1 MRKTSINGSN
11 RIKNRGDI
19 MKKIALL
26 MILVLCWLF
35 GYSAFAAELEYT
47 ALYVGSNKAY
57 VNDVEKQIDEDNPAV
72 EVFVEN
78 DRSYVPVRFISESY
92 QGTVEWV
99 QETQTVNIIFA
110 DRIISLTIG
119 KPEIIINGETKEL
132 DVAPIIRNERTF
144 LPLRACTEAIGKEVF
159 YSKGLILISDIPD
172 ILHETWDADIVDML
186 IENFF
191 K

>member
-1 MRKTSINGSN
+1 M
-11 RIKNRGDI
+11 
-19 MKKIALL
+19 LP
-26 MILVLCWLF
+26 V
-35 GYSAFAAELEYT
+35 SAADLEYT

-57 VNDVEKQIDEDNPAV
+57 VNDIEKQIDENNPAV

-92 QGTVEWV
+92 DGSVEWV
-99 QETQTVNIIFA
+99 QETQTVNITFA
-110 DRIISLTIG
+110 DRTISLTIG
-119 KPEIIINGETKEL
+119 KPEIIINGEVKAL

-186 IENFF
+186 IVNYF

>member
-1 MRKTSINGSN
+1 
-11 RIKNRGDI
+11 
-19 MKKIALL
+19 MKKIIILL
-26 MILVLCWLF
+26 ILILISSLF
-35 GYSAFAAELEYT
+35 DVFAAELEYT

-57 VNDVEKQIDEDNPAV
+57 VNDVEKQIDEDNPAL

-99 QETQTVNIIFA
+99 QETQTVNITFA

-186 IENFF
+186 INNYF

>member
-1 MRKTSINGSN
+1 MNKKFITFVLILILSISCIN
-11 RIKNRGDI
+11 
-19 MKKIALL
+19 
-26 MILVLCWLF
+26 
-35 GYSAFAAELEYT
+35 AFAAELEYT

-78 DRSYVPVRFISESY
+78 DRSYVPVRFISENY
-92 QGTVEWV
+92 DGQVEWV
-99 QETQTVNIIFA
+99 SETQTVNITFA
-110 DRIISLTIG
+110 DRTISLTIG
-119 KPEIIINGETKEL
+119 KPEIIINGETKAL
-132 DVAPIIRNERTF
+132 DVAPIIREGRTF

-172 ILHETWDADIVDML
+172 ILHETWDSDIVDML
-186 IENFF
+186 IDNYF

>member
-1 MRKTSINGSN
+1 MTT
-11 RIKNRGDI
+11 
-19 MKKIALL
+19 
-26 MILVLCWLF
+26 
-35 GYSAFAAELEYT
+35 FAAELEYT

-99 QETQTVNIIFA
+99 QETQTVNITFA
-110 DRIISLTIG
+110 DRTISLTIG
-119 KPEIIINGETKEL
+119 KPEIIINGEMKEL

-159 YSKGLILISDIPD
+159 YSKGLILVSDIPD

-186 IENFF
+186 IENYF